1 MAASIELK
9 TLMAEWFQC
18 AVLAHGTHQVHD
30 ECQHVK
36 ETGMALL
43 RFCGIWSTTKPMAD
57 LVTCCISAHVWQP
70 GPRAIWFPLLM
81 LHWRPDLI
89 NDLSA
94 F

>member
-43 RFCGIWSTTKPMAD
+43 RFCGIWSQLSPWQIWLLAAS
-57 LVTCCISAHVWQP
+57 LLYVWQP